1 MDPAATPNP
10 QAAEKTALRARARA
24 CRAGVGADASARA
37 AAQVARHLLAL
48 PEVTAATVV
57 LAYGATPE
65 EIDPGPAVRA
75 LRGLGVVTAFPRVEE
90 AGVLGVHEVLDD
102 AEFVTGV
109 FGLREPS
116 AGAPRVELER
126 IDLVIVPGV
135 AFDERGYR
143 LGYGGGYY
151 DRLLPRLRP
160 DCVRIGLA
168 FDEQVFDAVPCD
180 HHDQPVHLLVT
191 PQHVLR
197 LAE

>member
-1 MDPAATPNP
+1 MESSPTPNP
-10 QAAEKTALRARARA
+10 QAAEKAALRARARVS
-24 CRAGVGADASARA
+24 RAGVGAHASARGA
-37 AAQVARHLLAL
+37 ESVASHLLAL
-48 PEVTAATVV
+48 PEIGAARVV

-65 EIDPGPAVRA
+65 EIDPGPAVSA
-75 LRGLGVVTAFPRVEE
+75 LRERGVVTVFPRIEE
-90 AGVLGVHEVLDD
+90 AGVLGIHEVLDD

-116 AGAPRVELER
+116 ADAPRIELER

-168 FDEQVFDAVPCD
+168 FEEQVFEAVPCD
-180 HHDQPVHLLVT
+180 DHDQPVQVLVT
-191 PQHVLR
+191 PERVLR
-197 LAE
+197 FAE